1 MTFIQFFN
9 ALAVLSNPA
18 LAKKSLVTDES
29 QLLAD
34 TDIDSL
40 DQVMVSVYLCDVY
53 RIPEEVGK
61 RMPLT
66 NLAVIQ
72 EFLAANAEPLNVSF
86 EDALKGLQ

>member
-1 MTFIQFFN
+1 MTFIEFFN